1 MSAIKS
7 NGSEGGE
14 GEGFDESFNR
24 ASSASSSHEK
34 QRGTGPWL
42 PANEVDG
49 RFPLTSGSNLECKE
63 FRTTKGDHRR
73 SAEWNPLW
81 PLRSSIEERQR
92 QEDWRLISVHSTQVS
107 TTHYNNLTG
116 LDLPKIP
123 WILAQRRFSSSPR
136 LLYKQRYFDLKK
148 NNGRCVDACKYIVK
162 QGNTWRIY
170 PLEINKKKTVVN

>member
-1 MSAIKS
+1 M
-7 NGSEGGE
+7 GRGWGGKRVRWIFQPCFISIE
-14 GEGFDESFNR
+14 
-24 ASSASSSHEK
+24 HEK

-116 LDLPKIP
+116 LDLVLQDSSDPRAEAS
-123 WILAQRRFSSSPR
+123 LLFSSTCINSDILIWR
-136 LLYKQRYFDLKK
+136 KIMLY
-148 NNGRCVDACKYIVK
+148 RCMQISLNKETRKGFISIHWK
-162 QGNTWRIY
+162 STRRK
-170 PLEINKKKTVVN
+170 PL